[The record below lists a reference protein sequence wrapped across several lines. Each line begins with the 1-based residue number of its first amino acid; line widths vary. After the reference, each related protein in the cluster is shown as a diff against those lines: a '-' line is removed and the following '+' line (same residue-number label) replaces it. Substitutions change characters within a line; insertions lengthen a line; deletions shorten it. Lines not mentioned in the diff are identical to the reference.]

1 MWLSAALIIVLGV
14 ITIINIIYQNR
25 VLIDREQESA
35 RRLGQT
41 ILTSIRH
48 PMMTGDQDVVQ
59 LQFDKF
65 KKLEGI
71 EVLHLLDHNGVIKRS
86 IDRSLIGKKSEAAHL
101 DKALR
106 GEEFIGVE
114 LRQRTKGR
122 IYSELRPIPNEESC
136 YACHGSTQK
145 FLGVLRL
152 GIDWQPVDSALTL
165 TRNRNIIISV
175 VGLVF
180 IGALVF
186 MLLRAMLTK
195 PISTLITAASGLASR
210 AGDLTQRI
218 KISGRDEVG
227 RLAEV
232 FNRIIDSMH
241 TMVLQIR
248 TTAEKVASSSQQLSS
263 STQEVN
269 ASTQEVSTAIQQITK
284 GATTQSERV
293 DETLEIMEKASV
305 ALKQMM
311 ANAQAA
317 TSGVAESSQKAES
330 GRASA
335 QETVEK
341 ILRLTNTVTDTA
353 KVIQT
358 LGERSQQIGEITETI
373 TSIADQTNL
382 LALNAA
388 IEAAR
393 AGEAGRGFAVVAE
406 EVRKLAE
413 GSAEAVRKIGN
424 LIKSIQT
431 ETNKAVSS
439 IEASSKEVQE
449 GKDMVAR
456 IAGLLVEINKSVQE
470 ASTLTK
476 QIAEA
481 TTEQVKGTER
491 VVTGVNEVASVAKE
505 SVSTAEEV
513 SSSVEEQTA
522 SMEEMSASA
531 QELARLAMEL
541 KDMVSKFKLRQTTAG
556 PTAEEE
562 GKEEGPKRTA
572 GTG

>member
-1 MWLSAALIIVLGV
+1 MFEAFKRSLGTKITLWLSCALIIVLGIV
-14 ITIINIIYQNR
+14 TIINIIYQNR
-25 VLIDREQESA
+25 VLIDREHESA
-35 RRLGQT
+35 KRLGET
-41 ILTSIRH
+41 VLTSIRY
-48 PMMTGDQDVVQ
+48 PMMTGDQDVIQ

-65 KKLEGI
+65 KELEGI

-86 IDRSLIGKKSEAAHL
+86 TDRSLIGEKSKATNL

-114 LRQRTKGR
+114 LRQRTRGR
-122 IYSELRPIPNEESC
+122 VYSELRPIPNEESC

-145 FLGVLRL
+145 VLGVLRL
-152 GIDWQPVDSALTL
+152 GVDWQPVDSALTL

-186 MLLRAMLTK
+186 ILLRAMLTK
-195 PISTLITAASGLASR
+195 PISTLIAAAGGLASR

-218 KISGRDEVG
+218 KITGQDEIG
-227 RLAEV
+227 RLGSV
-232 FNRIIDSMH
+232 FNQIIDSMH
-241 TMVLQIR
+241 EMVLQIR

-317 TSGVAESSQKAES
+317 TSGVSESSQKAES

-424 LIKSIQT
+424 LIKSIQA
-431 ETNKAVSS
+431 ETGKAVSS

-456 IAGLLVEINKSVQE
+456 IAELLIEINKAVQE
-470 ASTLTK
+470 SSDLTK

-481 TTEQVKGTER
+481 TTEQVQGTER
-491 VVTGVNEVASVAKE
+491 VVTAVNEVAAVAKE

-522 SMEEMSASA
+522 SMQEMAASA

-541 KDMVSKFKLRQTTAG
+541 KDMVSKFKLREAAAKTA
-556 PTAEEE
+556 
-562 GKEEGPKRTA
+562 
-572 GTG
+572 

>member
-1 MWLSAALIIVLGV
+1 MFEVFKRSLGTKITLWMSCALIIVLGIV
-14 ITIINIIYQNR
+14 TIINIIYQNR
-25 VLIDREQESA
+25 VLIDREHESA
-35 RRLGQT
+35 KRLGET
-41 ILTSIRH
+41 ILTSIRY
-48 PMMTGDQDVVQ
+48 PMMTGDQEIIQ

-65 KKLEGI
+65 KELVGI

-86 IDRSLIGKKSEAAHL
+86 IDRSLIGEKSKATNL

-114 LRQRTKGR
+114 LRQRTRGR
-122 IYSELRPIPNEESC
+122 VYSELRPILNEESC
-136 YACHGSTQK
+136 YTCHGSTQK
-145 FLGVLRL
+145 VLGVLRL
-152 GIDWQPVDSALTL
+152 GVDWQPVDSALTL

-186 MLLRAMLTK
+186 VLLRAMLTK
-195 PISTLITAASGLASR
+195 PIGTLITAASGLASR
-210 AGDLTQRI
+210 DLTQRI
-218 KISGRDEVG
+218 KITGQDEIG
-227 RLAEV
+227 RLGSM
-232 FNRIIDSMH
+232 FNQIIDSMH
-241 TMVLQIR
+241 EMVLQIR

-263 STQEVN
+263 STQQVN

-317 TSGVAESSQKAES
+317 TSGVGESSQKAER

-341 ILRLTNTVTDTA
+341 ILRLTDTVTNTA

-424 LIKSIQT
+424 LIKSIQA
-431 ETNKAVSS
+431 ETGKAVSS
-439 IEASSKEVQE
+439 IETSAKEVQE
-449 GKDMVAR
+449 GKDMVDK
-456 IAGLLVEINKSVQE
+456 IADLLVEINNSVQD
-470 ASTLTK
+470 ASSLTK

-481 TTEQVKGTER
+481 TTEQVQGAER
-491 VVTGVNEVASVAKE
+491 VVTAVNEVAAVAKE

-541 KDMVSKFKLRQTTAG
+541 KDMVSKFKLRQTNAKTA
-556 PTAEEE
+556 
-562 GKEEGPKRTA
+562 
-572 GTG
+572 